1 MFKLKCTQKQ
11 VLDVCYVKYFVGCL
25 AVGQQDED
33 QPSHRSVNAM
43 DIYISH
49 MISHRWI

>member
-11 VLDVCYVKYFVGCL
+11 MLDVCYVKYFVGCL

-33 QPSHRSVNAM
+33 QPSNVM